1 MVPRREGVLISRTEI
16 AARVRDLGL
25 ALTAALERDMSA
37 GAGLN
42 GAGPG
47 PGAGSVRGSGGGG
60 GEHAV
65 MIPVLTGALVF
76 TADLIRQMPVR
87 LAIRPVTLSSYRGAA
102 TAPGGL
108 EFRSDVPPGLRGRH
122 VVIVDDILDT
132 GNTLAALR
140 DRVMAEDPASLR
152 IAVLL
157 RKEKRRA
164 AEVEADLVGFDIPD
178 VFVVGYGL
186 DYDGLERNLPDI
198 VSLAAP
204 GGAG

>member
-1 MVPRREGVLISRTEI
+1 MLPRREGVLISRTEI

-25 ALTAALERDMSA
+25 ALTAALERDLA
-37 GAGLN
+37 ERAGLN
-42 GAGPG
+42 GPPRGPA
-47 PGAGSVRGSGGGG
+47 PGGGG

-140 DRVMAEDPASLR
+140 DRVRAEEPASLR
-152 IAVLL
+152 IVVLL

-204 GGAG
+204 GGAA

>member
-16 AARVRDLGL
+16 ASRVRDLGL
-25 ALTAALERDMSA
+25 ALTAALEADM
-37 GAGLN
+37 
-42 GAGPG
+42 
-47 PGAGSVRGSGGGG
+47 GSGLGRDGRVG

-108 EFRSDVPPGLRGRH
+108 EFRGDLPPDLRGRH

-140 DRVMAEDPASLR
+140 DRVRAEDPASLR
-152 IAVLL
+152 IVVLL
-157 RKEKRRA
+157 RKQKRRA